1 MNSVLILFSILFWC
15 SATPV
20 KADEGKNLPPS
31 AKVIIIKGD
40 VFFEGKK
47 LIAGD
52 IIDRPGKI
60 STEAKSFV
68 KIFIQKWGNEIN
80 IGAKSEMELNFT
92 DAKKYTLLNGSCRWI
107 TAAKKLLKEAHTND
121 NKAKG
126 GIFTRQASMGVR
138 GTDFLLIASPLLG
151 ETQIVMFDGLVE
163 FQNLNDTNNKIEIS
177 KNQWGGIGGRF
188 GQKIAPVINLNDEQL
203 SLFKNQLSE

>member
-1 MNSVLILFSILFWC
+1 MNSVLILFSIFFFALAP
-15 SATPV
+15 SL
-20 KADEGKNLPPS
+20 KAEEVKNLPPS
-31 AKVIIIKGD
+31 AKAMIVKGD

-47 LIAGD
+47 LNIGD

-60 STEAKSFV
+60 TTGGKSFV
-68 KIFIQKWGNEIN
+68 KLFVEKWGNDIN
-80 IGAKSEMELNFT
+80 IGAKSEMDLNFSDT
-92 DAKKYTLLNGSCRWI
+92 KKYTLLNGSCRWI
-107 TAAKKLLKEAHTND
+107 TAAKKALKDLNTDA

-138 GTDFLLIASPLLG
+138 GTDFLLIANPLLG
-151 ETQIVMFDGLVE
+151 ETQIIMFDGLVE
-163 FQNLNDTNNKIEIS
+163 FKNLNDENNKIEIS

-203 SLFKNQLSE
+203 GLFKNQLSE